1 MAHRPDKAQKMKLYR
16 QTVEGKASQMWS
28 GIVGRCGNRFN
39 NAKSY
44 ETVQIHFTRGEFIRW
59 VVPELEKWIKHKPIA
74 SASVDRIN
82 SLRGYSLD
90 NIRLLERVSNTLRQ
104 SRYKNV
110 NAPNGLAW
118 CGKCK
123 DYLETSQFTKNKRT
137 FNGFDAMCKTHKR
150 EKDRK

>member
-82 SLRGYSLD
+82 SLRGYSKVGIQSNSFSIVDSMAGSTKQPSLHAG
-90 NIRLLERVSNTLRQ
+90 NVQPKWSLLNHTQ
-104 SRYKNV
+104 
-110 NAPNGLAW
+110 
-118 CGKCK
+118 K
-123 DYLETSQFTKNKRT
+123 DAF
-137 FNGFDAMCKTHKR
+137 
-150 EKDRK
+150 